1 MGAHNHSDALLQG
14 CGVLPQGGRHDG
26 QLQVGLHDGRGALPA
41 VERDAPPPLAVVA
54 QFGPTLDHTIAAVG
68 FVRGIKHIGAHRK
81 AALPSTAW
89 LSGAAGAGRIAI
101 GTALTRR
108 HRPSKCSCTGRRS
121 EDQHSIM
128 STSSS
133 MDRDFEC
140 CSGKAAGLRR
150 TPVADSTYS
159 NGGERWR
166 CAAGAHCLPAVVD
179 CTALLHCIQPST

>member
-89 LSGAAGAGRIAI
+89 LSGAAGAGRGWVKPSWPDGWLCVSVTLWAALYTLESFSEACAAEHSCRCQ
-101 GTALTRR
+101 GAVFAARTAL
-108 HRPSKCSCTGRRS
+108 RS
-121 EDQHSIM
+121 S
-128 STSSS
+128 
-133 MDRDFEC
+133 
-140 CSGKAAGLRR
+140 
-150 TPVADSTYS
+150 
-159 NGGERWR
+159 WR
-166 CAAGAHCLPAVVD
+166 
-179 CTALLHCIQPST
+179 